1 MPSEPWPSVPHLHT
15 TWIPPGV
22 ELVRETFI
30 FFLCHL
36 LQLWRTFS
44 GPGSQ
49 PPMGSK
55 LRCGADW
62 GGVPSFSCPLLKSPQ
77 AWSLGTG
84 TRLSLQKKSQPNL
97 SLQLPYILQW
107 KKLHKPTKKA
117 KQWKN
122 TLNTFNMELKYFL
135 WDAWF
140 WKCNSFKGRYCTT
153 VGFHLFDYIPVI
165 QQRVTWILA
174 LWMFCWA

>member
-1 MPSEPWPSVPHLHT
+1 MAKLQFKHERNLVSYSICHTEQAGQIWPELLRKAANHRIIEPLKLEKTSKIIQYNHQPIPIMPTEPQPSVPHLHT

-97 SLQLPYILQW
+97 SLQLPYILQ
-107 KKLHKPTKKA
+107 
-117 KQWKN
+117 
-122 TLNTFNMELKYFL
+122 
-135 WDAWF
+135 
-140 WKCNSFKGRYCTT
+140 
-153 VGFHLFDYIPVI
+153 
-165 QQRVTWILA
+165 
-174 LWMFCWA
+174 